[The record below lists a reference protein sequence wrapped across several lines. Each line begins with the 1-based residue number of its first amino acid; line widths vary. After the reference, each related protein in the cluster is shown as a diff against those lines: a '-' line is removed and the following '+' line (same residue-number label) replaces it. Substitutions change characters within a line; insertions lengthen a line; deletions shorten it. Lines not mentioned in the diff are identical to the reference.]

1 LLETEPMTQL
11 LPMMM
16 YCFVMSITPGPNN
29 LMLTASGANFGYRLT
44 LPQVLGCLAGNVA
57 LTLVACNG
65 LGQLFVAYPAA
76 QSVLR
81 TGGALYLLWLAFKLA
96 QSRLGDAQALRPFT
110 FSEGVMF
117 QAFNPKSWIRAI
129 TLASVFMP
137 AGANPLTAGLAISL
151 IGAAIGFPCIS
162 LWALFGV
169 AMRGVLADPRRQR
182 VFNLAMAAALVVLAV
197 DILR

>member
-1 LLETEPMTQL
+1 MTQL

-44 LPQVLGCLAGNVA
+44 LPQVMGCIAGNIA
-57 LTLVACNG
+57 LTMIACNG
-65 LGQLFVAYPAA
+65 LGQLFVAFPIA
-76 QSVLR
+76 QTVLR
-81 TGGALYLLWLAFKLA
+81 TGGAVYLLWLAFRLS
-96 QSRLGDAQALRPFT
+96 QSRMGDAQALRPLT
-110 FSEGVMF
+110 FLEGVMF

-151 IGAAIGFPCIS
+151 IGAVIAVPCLS
-162 LWALFGV
+162 MWALFGV
-169 AMRGVLADPRRQR
+169 AMRSVLTDPRKQR
-182 VFNLAMAAALVVLAV
+182 VFNLVMAVALVLLAI

>member
-1 LLETEPMTQL
+1 MTQL

-44 LPQVLGCLAGNVA
+44 LPQVLGCIAGNVA
-57 LTLVACNG
+57 LTLIACNG
-65 LGQLFVAYPAA
+65 LGRLFMAIPAA
-76 QSVLR
+76 QVALR
-81 TGGALYLLWLAFKLA
+81 TGGALYLVWLAWRLV
-96 QSRLGDAQALRPFT
+96 QSRLGDAQALRPLT
-110 FSEGVMF
+110 FAEGVMF

-137 AGANPLTAGLAISL
+137 AGADPLTAGLAISL

-162 LWALFGV
+162 MWALFGV
-169 AMRGVLADPRRQR
+169 AMRGVLSDPRRQR
-182 VFNLAMAAALVVLAV
+182 VFNLAMAAALFVLAV
-197 DILR
+197 EILV

>member
-1 LLETEPMTQL
+1 MTQL

-44 LPQVLGCLAGNVA
+44 LPQVLGCVIGNVA
-57 LTLVACNG
+57 LTLIACNG
-65 LGQLFVAYPAA
+65 LGQLFVAFPLA
-76 QSVLR
+76 QAVLR
-81 TGGALYLLWLAFKLA
+81 TGGALYLVWLAWKLA
-96 QSRLGDAQALRPFT
+96 QSRIGDAQALRPLSFM
-110 FSEGVMF
+110 EGVMF

-137 AGANPLTAGLAISL
+137 AGANPLVAGLAISG
-151 IGAAIGFPCIS
+151 IGAVIGFPCIS

-169 AMRGVLADPRRQR
+169 MMRGVLADARKQR
-182 VFNLAMAAALVVLAV
+182 VFNLVMAAALLVLAV

>member
-1 LLETEPMTQL
+1 MTQL

-44 LPQVLGCLAGNVA
+44 LPQVLGCVMGNVA

-65 LGQLFVAYPAA
+65 LGQLFVAFPIA
-76 QSVLR
+76 QGVLR
-81 TGGALYLLWLAFKLA
+81 SGGALYLVWLAWKLA
-96 QSRLGDAQALRPFT
+96 QSRIGDAQALRPLT
-110 FSEGVMF
+110 FLEGVMF

-137 AGANPLTAGLAISL
+137 AGANPLTAGLVISL
-151 IGAAIGFPCIS
+151 IGGVIGFPCIS
-162 LWALFGV
+162 AWALFGV
-169 AMRGVLADPRRQR
+169 AMRSVLTDPRKQR
-182 VFNLAMAAALVVLAV
+182 VFNLAMAAALVLLAV

>member
-1 LLETEPMTQL
+1 MTQL

-44 LPQVLGCLAGNVA
+44 LPQVLGCVAGNVA
-57 LTLVACNG
+57 LTMIACNG
-65 LGQLFVAYPAA
+65 LGQLFVAFPVA
-76 QSVLR
+76 QTVLR
-81 TGGALYLLWLAFKLA
+81 TGGAVYLLWLAWKLA
-96 QSRLGDAQALRPFT
+96 QARMGDAQALRPFT
-110 FSEGVMF
+110 FLEGVMF

-151 IGAAIGFPCIS
+151 IGAVIAVPCLS
-162 LWALFGV
+162 MWALFGV
-169 AMRGVLADPRRQR
+169 AMRSVLTDPRKQR
-182 VFNLAMAAALVVLAV
+182 VFNLVMAVALVLLAI

>member
-1 LLETEPMTQL
+1 MTPMTQL

-44 LPQVLGCLAGNVA
+44 LPQVLGCVMGNIA

-65 LGQLFVAYPAA
+65 LGQLFVAFPAA
-76 QSVLR
+76 QAALR
-81 TGGALYLLWLAFKLA
+81 TGGALYLVWLAWKLA

-110 FSEGVMF
+110 FVEGVMF

-151 IGAAIGFPCIS
+151 IGAVIAVPCLS
-162 LWALFGV
+162 TWVLFGV
-169 AMRGVLADPRRQR
+169 AMRELLSDARKQR
-182 VFNLAMAAALVVLAV
+182 VFNLAMAAALLALAV
-197 DILR
+197 EILV

>member
-1 LLETEPMTQL
+1 MTQL

-44 LPQVLGCLAGNVA
+44 LPQVLGCVMGNVA
-57 LTLVACNG
+57 LTLVACAG
-65 LGQLFVAYPAA
+65 LGHVFLLWPAGQA
-76 QSVLR
+76 ALR
-81 TGGALYLLWLAFKLA
+81 TGGALYLVWLAWKLA
-96 QSRLGDAQALRPFT
+96 RSRIGDAQTLRPLT
-110 FSEGVMF
+110 FAEGVLF

-137 AGANPLTAGLAISL
+137 AGANPLSAGLAISA
-151 IGAAIGFPCIS
+151 IGAVIGFPCIS
-162 LWALFGV
+162 MWALFGV
-169 AMRGVLADPRRQR
+169 AMRGVLTDPRKQR
-182 VFNLAMAAALVVLAV
+182 VFNLVMAATLLVLAI

>member
-1 LLETEPMTQL
+1 MTQL

-44 LPQVLGCLAGNVA
+44 LPQVLGCVAGNIA
-57 LTLVACNG
+57 LTMIACNG
-65 LGQLFVAYPAA
+65 LGQLFVAFPVA
-76 QSVLR
+76 QAVLR
-81 TGGALYLLWLAFKLA
+81 TAGALYLVWLAWKLA
-96 QSRLGDAQALRPFT
+96 QARMGDAQALRPLT
-110 FSEGVMF
+110 FLEGVMF

-137 AGANPLTAGLAISL
+137 AGANPLTAGLVISL
-151 IGAAIGFPCIS
+151 IGGVIGFPCIS
-162 LWALFGV
+162 AWALFGV
-169 AMRGVLADPRRQR
+169 AMRSVLTDPRKQR
-182 VFNLAMAAALVVLAV
+182 IFNLVMAAALVLLAI

>member
-1 LLETEPMTQL
+1 MTQM

-44 LPQVLGCLAGNVA
+44 LPQVMGCVMGNIA
-57 LTLVACNG
+57 LTMIACNG
-65 LGQLFVAYPAA
+65 LGQLFVAFPIA
-76 QSVLR
+76 QDVLR
-81 TGGALYLLWLAFKLA
+81 TGGALYLVWLAWKLA
-96 QSRLGDAQALRPFT
+96 QSRIGDAQALRPLT
-110 FSEGVMF
+110 FLEGVMF

-137 AGANPLTAGLAISL
+137 AGANPLTAGLTISL
-151 IGAAIGFPCIS
+151 VGGVIGFPCIS
-162 LWALFGV
+162 AWALFGV
-169 AMRGVLADPRRQR
+169 AMRSVLTDPRRQR
-182 VFNLAMAAALVVLAV
+182 IFNLVMAAALVILAV

>member
-1 LLETEPMTQL
+1 MTQL

-44 LPQVLGCLAGNVA
+44 LPQVLGCVAGNVA
-57 LTLVACNG
+57 MTMIACNG
-65 LGQLFVAYPAA
+65 LGRLFMAFPAA
-76 QSVLR
+76 QVALR
-81 TGGALYLLWLAFKLA
+81 TGGALYLVWLAWRLA
-96 QSRLGDAQALRPFT
+96 QSRLGDAQALRPLT
-110 FSEGVMF
+110 FAEGVMF

-137 AGANPLTAGLAISL
+137 AGADPLTAGLAISL

-162 LWALFGV
+162 MWALFGV
-169 AMRGVLADPRRQR
+169 AMRSVLTDPRRQR
-182 VFNLAMAAALVVLAV
+182 VINLAMAAALVLLAI

>member
-1 LLETEPMTQL
+1 MTQL

-44 LPQVLGCLAGNVA
+44 LPQVLGCVMGNVA
-57 LTLVACNG
+57 LTLIACNG
-65 LGQLFVAYPAA
+65 LGQLFVVFPAA
-76 QSVLR
+76 QAVLR
-81 TGGALYLLWLAFKLA
+81 TGGVVYLVWLAWKLA
-96 QSRLGDAQALRPFT
+96 RSRLGDAQALRPLT
-110 FSEGVMF
+110 FLEGVMF

-129 TLASVFMP
+129 TLGSVFMP
-137 AGANPLTAGLAISL
+137 AGADPLTTGLAISG

-162 LWALFGV
+162 AWALFGV
-169 AMRGVLADPRRQR
+169 AMRSVLTDARRQR
-182 VFNLAMAAALVVLAV
+182 VFNRVMALALLVLAI

>member
-1 LLETEPMTQL
+1 MTQL

-44 LPQVLGCLAGNVA
+44 LPQVMGCVAGNIA

-65 LGQLFVAYPAA
+65 LGQLFVAWPAA
-76 QSVLR
+76 QALLR
-81 TGGALYLLWLAFKLA
+81 TAGALYLVWLAWRLA
-96 QSRLGDAQALRPFT
+96 QARLGDAQALRPLT
-110 FSEGVMF
+110 FMEGVMF

-129 TLASVFMP
+129 TIASVFMP
-137 AGANPLTAGLAISL
+137 AGVDPLVAGLAVSG
-151 IGAAIGFPCIS
+151 IGAVVGFPCIS
-162 LWALFGV
+162 MWALFGV

-197 DILR
+197 DILH

>member
-1 LLETEPMTQL
+1 MTQL

-44 LPQVLGCLAGNVA
+44 LPQVLGCVAGNVA
-57 LTLVACNG
+57 LTMIACNG
-65 LGQLFVAYPAA
+65 LGQLFVALPVA
-76 QSVLR
+76 QTVLR
-81 TGGALYLLWLAFKLA
+81 TGGAVYLLWLAWKLA
-96 QSRLGDAQALRPFT
+96 QARMGDAQALRPFT
-110 FSEGVMF
+110 FLEGVMF

-151 IGAAIGFPCIS
+151 IGAVIAVPCLS
-162 LWALFGV
+162 MWALFGV
-169 AMRGVLADPRRQR
+169 AMRSVLTDPRKQR
-182 VFNLAMAAALVVLAV
+182 VFNLVMAAALVLLAI

>member
-1 LLETEPMTQL
+1 MTQL

-44 LPQVLGCLAGNVA
+44 LPQVMGCIAGNVA
-57 LTLVACNG
+57 LTMIACNG
-65 LGQLFVAYPAA
+65 LGQLFVAFPVA
-76 QSVLR
+76 QTVLR
-81 TGGALYLLWLAFKLA
+81 TGGAVYLLWLAFKL
-96 QSRLGDAQALRPFT
+96 SRSRMGDAQALRPLT
-110 FSEGVMF
+110 FLEGVMF

-151 IGAAIGFPCIS
+151 IGAVIAVPCLS
-162 LWALFGV
+162 MWALFGV
-169 AMRGVLADPRRQR
+169 AMRSVLTDPRKQR
-182 VFNLAMAAALVVLAV
+182 VFNLAMAAALVFLAV

>member
-1 LLETEPMTQL
+1 MTQL

-44 LPQVLGCLAGNVA
+44 LPQVLGCVMGNVA

-65 LGQLFVAYPAA
+65 LGQLFVAFPVA
-76 QSVLR
+76 QVVLR
-81 TGGALYLLWLAFKLA
+81 TGGALYLVWLAWKLA
-96 QSRLGDAQALRPFT
+96 QSRIGDAQALRPLT
-110 FSEGVMF
+110 FLEGVMF

-137 AGANPLTAGLAISL
+137 AGANPLMAGLTISL
-151 IGAAIGFPCIS
+151 IGGVIGFPCIS
-162 LWALFGV
+162 AWALFGV
-169 AMRGVLADPRRQR
+169 AMRSVLTDPRKQR
-182 VFNLAMAAALVVLAV
+182 IFNLVMAAALVLLAV

>member
-1 LLETEPMTQL
+1 MTQL

-44 LPQVLGCLAGNVA
+44 LPQVLGCVVGNVA
-57 LTLVACNG
+57 LTMIACNG
-65 LGQLFVAYPAA
+65 LGRLFLAFPVGQVA
-76 QSVLR
+76 LR
-81 TGGALYLLWLAFKLA
+81 TGGALYLVWLAWRLA
-96 QSRLGDAQALRPFT
+96 QSRIGDAQALRPLT
-110 FSEGVMF
+110 FVEGVMF

-137 AGANPLTAGLAISL
+137 VGANPLTAGLAISL

-162 LWALFGV
+162 MWALFGV
-169 AMRGVLADPRRQR
+169 AMRSVLADPRKQR
-182 VFNLAMAAALVVLAV
+182 VFNLAMAAALAFLAIE
-197 DILR
+197 ILV

>member
-1 LLETEPMTQL
+1 MTQL

-44 LPQVLGCLAGNVA
+44 LPQVMGCIAGNIA
-57 LTLVACNG
+57 LTMIACNG
-65 LGQLFVAYPAA
+65 LGQLFVAFPIA
-76 QSVLR
+76 QTVLR
-81 TGGALYLLWLAFKLA
+81 TGGAVYLLWLAFRLS
-96 QSRLGDAQALRPFT
+96 QSRMGDAQALRPLT
-110 FSEGVMF
+110 FLEGVMF

-151 IGAAIGFPCIS
+151 IGAVIAVPCLS
-162 LWALFGV
+162 MWALFGV
-169 AMRGVLADPRRQR
+169 AMRSVLTDPRKQR
-182 VFNLAMAAALVVLAV
+182 VFNLAMAAALVFLAV

>member
-1 LLETEPMTQL
+1 MTQL

-44 LPQVLGCLAGNVA
+44 LPQVMGCVMGNVA
-57 LTLVACNG
+57 LTLIACNG
-65 LGQLFVAYPAA
+65 LGQLFVAFPAA
-76 QSVLR
+76 QVVLR
-81 TGGALYLLWLAFKLA
+81 TGGAAYLAWLAWKLA
-96 QSRLGDAQALRPFT
+96 RSRMGEQQALRPLT
-110 FSEGVMF
+110 FLEGVMF

-137 AGANPLTAGLAISL
+137 AGANPLTAGLAIGG
-151 IGAAIGFPCIS
+151 IGAVIGFPCIS
-162 LWALFGV
+162 AWALFGV
-169 AMRGVLADPRRQR
+169 AMRNVLTDARKQR
-182 VFNLAMAAALVVLAV
+182 VFNLAMALALLVLAA

>member
-1 LLETEPMTQL
+1 MEPAPMTQL

-44 LPQVLGCLAGNVA
+44 LPQVMGCVMGNVA

-65 LGQLFVAYPAA
+65 LGQLFVAFPVA
-76 QSVLR
+76 QAVLR
-81 TGGALYLLWLAFKLA
+81 TGGALYLVWLAWRLA
-96 QSRLGDAQALRPFT
+96 RSRLGDAQALRPFT
-110 FSEGVMF
+110 FVEGVMF

-137 AGANPLTAGLAISL
+137 AGANPLTAGLAISG
-151 IGAAIGFPCIS
+151 IGALIGFPCIS
-162 LWALFGV
+162 MWALFGV
-169 AMRGVLADPRRQR
+169 AMRGILSDPRRQR
-182 VFNLAMAAALVVLAV
+182 LFNLAMAVALVVLAV

>member
-1 LLETEPMTQL
+1 MTPL
-11 LPMMM
+11 MPLMM

-44 LPQVLGCLAGNVA
+44 LAQVLGCVMGNVV

-65 LGQLFVAYPAA
+65 LGQLFVAFPVA
-76 QSVLR
+76 QIVLR
-81 TGGALYLLWLAFKLA
+81 SGGAVYLLWLAWKLA
-96 QSRLGDAQALRPFT
+96 RSQRLGDAQALRPVT
-110 FSEGVMF
+110 FLEGVMF

-137 AGANPLTAGLAISL
+137 AGANPLTAGLAISG
-151 IGAAIGFPCIS
+151 IGAVIGFPCIS
-162 LWALFGV
+162 MWALFGV
-169 AMRGVLADPRRQR
+169 AMRGLLSDPRKQR
-182 VFNLAMAAALVVLAV
+182 MFNLAMALALVALAI